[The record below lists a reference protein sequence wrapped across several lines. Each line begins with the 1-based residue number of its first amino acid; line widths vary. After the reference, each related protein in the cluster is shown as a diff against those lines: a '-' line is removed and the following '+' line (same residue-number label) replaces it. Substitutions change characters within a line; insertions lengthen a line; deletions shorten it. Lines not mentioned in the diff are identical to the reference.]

1 MAFTVTRW
9 LRMEGNLVHLGIA
22 SVTPPPPPLRGMY
35 GGQILVNGG
44 LQEAYEELKATAK
57 EWYPQLEEGT
67 EKQAKE
73 PAET

>member
-1 MAFTVTRW
+1 
-9 LRMEGNLVHLGIA
+9 
-22 SVTPPPPPLRGMY
+22 MY